1 MILSALLAVVVTL
14 ALHAEKGE
22 FSPGI
27 QFSYASKN
35 TMIGLGFNLQAELI
49 RNFRVQPEFIYYFE
63 NKGLSNYNA
72 NFNFHYLITSPSGF
86 TIYPLAG
93 FSFVNFKD
101 KDNDTNTYTNTK
113 RYGANVGLGA
123 EYKINNQFRF
133 YTEERFHIIKD
144 WYESVTC
151 MGLRYVF

>member
-1 MILSALLAVVVTL
+1 MMTIVAI
-14 ALHAEKGE
+14 HAEKGD

-35 TMIGLGFNLQAELI
+35 TMMGLGVNLQAELI
-49 RNFRVQPEFIYYFE
+49 KNFRVEPEFIYYFE
-63 NKGLSNYNA
+63 NKGLSCYNA

-93 FSFVNFKD
+93 FSFANFKEKG
-101 KDNDTNTYTNTK
+101 KDTDTHTK

-123 EYKINNQFRF
+123 EYRINETFRF
-133 YTEERFHIIKD
+133 YTEARFHILKD
-144 WYESVTC
+144 WNESVTC
-151 MGLRYVF
+151 LGFRYVF

>member
-1 MILSALLAVVVTL
+1 MKRLILSALLAVVATL
-14 ALHAEKGE
+14 AVYAEKGD
-22 FSPGI
+22 FSPGL

-35 TMIGLGFNLQAELI
+35 SMIGLGFNLQAELI
-49 RNFRVQPEFIYYFE
+49 KNFRVQPEFIYYFE

-86 TIYPLAG
+86 TIYPMAG

-101 KDNDTNTYTNTK
+101 KVTDTNTK

-123 EYKINNQFRF
+123 EYSINNQFRF
-133 YTEERFHIIKD
+133 YTEQRFHIIKD

-151 MGLRYVF
+151 LGLRYVF